1 MKKTLLYLLPFVLLV
16 LSCGREDLKSK
27 KLLGGW
33 QLKKFIV
40 NAEDSTE
47 VFDQQYK
54 NYTIS
59 YFDDRSYTY
68 SFVDNNEQVQ
78 GATGRW
84 FFSKGTDSL
93 YLDNLTDTTGYK
105 IINLNTNALNL
116 KRVIPAPVENRVL
129 DFQYVRK

>member
-1 MKKTLLYLLPFVLLV
+1 MKKTALYLLPILLV
-16 LSCGREDLKSK
+16 VASCAREDLKSK
-27 KLLGGW
+27 KLLGSW
-33 QLKKFIV
+33 HLKKFIV
-40 NAEDSTE
+40 NAEDSTG
-47 VFDQQYK
+47 VFDQQFT

-59 YFDDRSYTY
+59 YFEDRSYTY
-68 SFVDNNEQVQ
+68 SFVDNNEQLQ

-84 FFSKGTDSL
+84 FFSPGTDSL